1 MAILTVRTM
10 TVHGCE
16 KGFVITKVFFK
27 SKAVVLVG
35 FFEARLTP
43 SPAQAGHLGT
53 VQFEHM
59 AVVRGACKCLGCML
73 LQGP

>member
-1 MAILTVRTM
+1 M

-59 AVVRGACKCLGCML
+59 AVVRDAG
-73 LQGP
+73 